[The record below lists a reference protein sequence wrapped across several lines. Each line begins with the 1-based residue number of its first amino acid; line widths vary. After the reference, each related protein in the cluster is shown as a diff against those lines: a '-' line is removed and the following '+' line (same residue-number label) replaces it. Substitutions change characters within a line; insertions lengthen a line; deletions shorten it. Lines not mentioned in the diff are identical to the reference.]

1 MLDWFDVNIA
11 YWHWIVI
18 GLILAAFEIFI
29 PSFVI
34 LWFGLSAIAVG
45 LLLWVL
51 PLSFTLQLL
60 IWIALSLLNV
70 WLWFTWVSPR
80 FKNKSLSGMAY
91 EAMLGQV
98 GMVIEWN
105 AASSRGRLRFP
116 APIVGNDEWL
126 FICEDAVDV
135 GDRVRVKEFSGN
147 TLIVSKC

>member
-1 MLDWFDVNIA
+1 
-11 YWHWIVI
+11 
-18 GLILAAFEIFI
+18 
-29 PSFVI
+29 
-34 LWFGLSAIAVG
+34 
-45 LLLWVL
+45 
-51 PLSFTLQLL
+51 
-60 IWIALSLLNV
+60 
-70 WLWFTWVSPR
+70 
-80 FKNKSLSGMAY
+80 MAY